1 MDDPGQLEAQF
12 LVLLVVGDAPR
23 RKAGQPQYLM
33 KIIVLL
39 QRKKQVPR
47 KSMCMSVKSFQRR
60 GYGQK
65 KWSSKLTFS
74 PHLLAYGGMM
84 NNNLGLNM

>member
-1 MDDPGQLEAQF
+1 MA
-12 LVLLVVGDAPR
+12 
-23 RKAGQPQYLM
+23 
-33 KIIVLL
+33 
-39 QRKKQVPR
+39 
-47 KSMCMSVKSFQRR
+47 VKSFQRR

-84 NNNLGLNM
+84 NDNLGLNNVKDKQHA

>member
-1 MDDPGQLEAQF
+1 MDDPVQLEAQF
-12 LVLLVVGDAPR
+12 LVLLDR
-23 RKAGQPQYLM
+23 QQQYLM
-33 KIIVLL
+33 KIIVLH

-47 KSMCMSVKSFQRR
+47 KSLCMSVKSFQRR

-84 NNNLGLNM
+84 NDNLGLNNAKDKQHA